1 MMRRALLALA
11 VAGLAIG
18 LTACGVSNS
27 IDPVAAAATKSQ
39 SAGGFKTSL
48 KLSVTANGQRLTMTG
63 HGTFGDKQ
71 GELDIEMPDLLG
83 RLGAASGTDMTMKA
97 LYVTE
102 DGDPVMYMQLG
113 LLAGQ
118 LPGGKT
124 WMRIDLAKAGKAAG
138 IDLGQL
144 MGGAGQ
150 NPSDWLALLRSNG
163 EFSEVGHET
172 VDGADTTRY
181 HGTVDLEKAAA
192 GDGPAAATIK
202 RLLDLGAPTK
212 YPLDVWVD
220 GAGYIRQFEMSYDE
234 TLSGNTVS
242 MSMIMSMSDY
252 GTTVDVSAP
261 PADQV
266 FDATELAAQGAASAL
281 NGTTH

>member
-1 MMRRALLALA
+1 
-11 VAGLAIG
+11 
-18 LTACGVSNS
+18 
-27 IDPVAAAATKSQ
+27 
-39 SAGGFKTSL
+39 
-48 KLSVTANGQRLTMTG
+48 
-63 HGTFGDKQ
+63 
-71 GELDIEMPDLLG
+71 DIEMADLLG

-163 EFSEVGHET
+163 EFSEVGYET
-172 VDGADTTRY
+172 VEGTDTT
-181 HGTVDLEKAAA
+181 HDH
-192 GDGPAAATIK
+192 
-202 RLLDLGAPTK
+202 
-212 YPLDVWVD
+212 
-220 GAGYIRQFEMSYDE
+220 
-234 TLSGNTVS
+234 
-242 MSMIMSMSDY
+242 

-266 FDATELAAQGAASAL
+266 FDATDLAAQGAASAL
-281 NGTTH
+281 NGSTR

>member
-1 MMRRALLALA
+1 
-11 VAGLAIG
+11 
-18 LTACGVSNS
+18 
-27 IDPVAAAATKSQ
+27 
-39 SAGGFKTSL
+39 
-48 KLSVTANGQRLTMTG
+48 MTG
-63 HGTFGDKQ
+63 HGTFGAKQ
-71 GELDIEMPDLLG
+71 GELDIEMADLLG
-83 RLGAASGTDMTMKA
+83 WLGAASGTDMTMKA

-266 FDATELAAQGAASAL
+266 FDATDLAAQGAASAL

>member
-1 MMRRALLALA
+1 MIRRALLVLA
-11 VAGLAIG
+11 VTGLAVG

-48 KLSVTANGQRLTMTG
+48 KLSMTANGRRLTMTG

-71 GELDIEMPDLLG
+71 GELDLDMPDLLG
-83 RLGAASGTDMTMKA
+83 QLGAPSGMDMTMKA
-97 LYVTE
+97 LYLTE

-124 WMRIDLAKAGKAAG
+124 WVRIDLAKAGKAAG

-150 NPSDWLALLRSNG
+150 NPSDWLALLRANG
-163 EFSEVGHET
+163 EFSEVGHEA
-172 VDGADTTRY
+172 VGGADTTHY
-181 HGTVDLEKAAA
+181 HGTVDLQKAAG
-192 GDGPAAATIK
+192 GDGPAAPAIK
-202 RLLDLGAPTK
+202 RLLDLGAPTT

-220 GAGYIRQFEMSYDE
+220 DAGYIRQFELSYDE

-242 MSMIMSMSDY
+242 MSMTMSMSDY
-252 GTTVDVSAP
+252 GTAVDVSAP

-266 FDATELAAQGAASAL
+266 FDATNLAAQGAASAL

>member
-1 MMRRALLALA
+1 MRRVLVALALTA
-11 VAGLAIG
+11 LAGG
-18 LTACGVSNS
+18 LTACGVSNAV
-27 IDPVAAAATKSQ
+27 DPVAAAATKSQ

-48 KLSVTANGQRLTMTG
+48 KLSLTANGRRLTMTG

-71 GELDIEMPDLLG
+71 GELDLDMPDLFG
-83 RLGAASGTDMTMKA
+83 PLGAPSGTDATIKV

-172 VDGADTTRY
+172 VDGAETTHY
-181 HGTVDLEKAAA
+181 HGTVDLQKAAA

-202 RLLDLGAPTK
+202 RLLALGAPTT

-220 GAGYIRQFEMSYDE
+220 DAGYIRQFAMSYDE
-234 TLSGNTVS
+234 TLSGSTVS
-242 MSMIMSMSDY
+242 MSMIMGMSDY

-266 FDATELAAQGAASAL
+266 FDATDLAAQGAASAL
-281 NGTTH
+281 NGSTR

>member
-1 MMRRALLALA
+1 MRRVLLALA
-11 VAGLAIG
+11 LTALAVG
-18 LTACGVSNS
+18 LTACGVSNAV
-27 IDPVAAAATKSQ
+27 DPVAAAATKSQ

-48 KLSVTANGQRLTMTG
+48 KLSVTANGRRLTMTG

-71 GELDIEMPDLLG
+71 GELDLDMPDLFG
-83 RLGAASGTDMTMKA
+83 PLGAPSGTDATMKV

-124 WMRIDLAKAGKAAG
+124 WVRIDLAKAGKAAG

-163 EFSEVGHET
+163 EFSEVGYET
-172 VDGADTTRY
+172 VEGTDTTHY
-181 HGTVDLEKAAA
+181 HGTIDLQKAAA

-202 RLLDLGAPTK
+202 RLLALGAPTT

-220 GAGYIRQFEMSYDE
+220 DAGYIRQFAMSYDE
-234 TLSGNTVS
+234 TLSGSTVS
-242 MSMIMSMSDY
+242 MSMIMGMSDY

-266 FDATELAAQGAASAL
+266 FDATDLAAQGAASAL
-281 NGTTH
+281 NGSTR